1 MYQSIEELRRQKKK
15 QKNAISALIA
25 AAIIIVSGFI
35 IKARLQSREADE
47 SLDYYD
53 NPHDTELGSVM

>member
-35 IKARLQSREADE
+35 IKARLQSMEADE